1 MILAIL
7 PVFTGLKSAC
17 SICYNQGMKKSK
29 YKNTKVTVGGMKFDS
44 KREFERW
51 LELKQLE
58 KAGKIRDLERQ
69 KVFVLI
75 DKSDYGRRIVYKC
88 DFSYLEATSG
98 AKIVEDVKSPI
109 TQKNP
114 VYWLK
119 KRLLAERYGIV
130 IREVF

>member
-1 MILAIL
+1 
-7 PVFTGLKSAC
+7 
-17 SICYNQGMKKSK
+17 
-29 YKNTKVTVGGMKFDS
+29 MKFDS
-44 KREFERW
+44 RREFERW

-58 KAGKIRDLERQ
+58 RAGKIRGLERQ
-69 KVFVLI
+69 KAFVLI
-75 DKSDYGRRIVYKC
+75 DKSEYGRRIVYKC
-88 DFSYLEATSG
+88 DFTYQEASSG

-114 VYWLK
+114 VYRLK

>member
-1 MILAIL
+1 
-7 PVFTGLKSAC
+7 
-17 SICYNQGMKKSK
+17 
-29 YKNTKVTVGGMKFDS
+29 MKFDS
-44 KREFERW
+44 RREFERW

-58 KAGKIRDLERQ
+58 RAGKVMGLERQ
-69 KVFVLI
+69 KAFVLI
-75 DKSDYGRRIVYKC
+75 DKSEYGRQIVYKC
-88 DFSYLEATSG
+88 DFSYLDASSG

-114 VYWLK
+114 VYRLK